1 MNVSNE
7 GGSHGKGASQDFDLN
22 LAPII
27 DCFTVLITFM
37 LVSASFLA
45 TGIFDAAAEA
55 PGQATSD
62 VKPPAVHLEVTLM
75 DQSNIEV
82 KLSGKEKFS
91 HKLPSKD
98 QDWNLTALQN
108 ELQQVQKKWPEVQS
122 MTLTASN
129 EIQYLHLIR
138 VMEATKKIIP
148 GVLFG
153 GF

>member
-1 MNVSNE
+1 MNVSSE
-7 GGSHGKGASQDFDLN
+7 GGSGGKGGSQDFDLN

-55 PGQATSD
+55 PGQAAADT
-62 VKPPAVHLEVTLM
+62 KPPAVHLEVTLL
-75 DQSNIEV
+75 DQSTLEV
-82 KLSGKEKFS
+82 KLSGKEKFT
-91 HKLPSKD
+91 HKLPPKD
-98 QDWNLTALQN
+98 QDWNLAALQS
-108 ELQQVQKKWPEVQS
+108 ELQQIQKKWPEVQS
-122 MTLTASN
+122 MTLAASN
-129 EIQYLHLIR
+129 EIQYLHLIK
-138 VMEATKKIIP
+138 VMEASKKIIP